1 MTKSLLE
8 RLRVFQIPPATPIP
22 QERTLVVRLEGIDF
36 DGVLNSPEL
45 GFAQPFDSRF
55 AKMMVRTA
63 SYLLGGDA
71 CGQFAFAE
79 HFELSVLLDRRV
91 LGRWSDANALQCF
104 LVGLASTRLSG
115 LVGAEAIFGCSLF
128 AFNAPEVV
136 ISYFMWRR
144 QEANLRALDRYCSFV
159 LSRESSPE
167 QVAKLLEG
175 MGPLEK
181 EEILRQHDIDYR
193 TEVPSWQRDGAGVHL
208 SDSGIV
214 VDTSL
219 PAADAYGP
227 YLQRYLG

>member
-1 MTKSLLE
+1 
-8 RLRVFQIPPATPIP
+8 
-22 QERTLVVRLEGIDF
+22 VVRLEGIDF
-36 DGVLNSPEL
+36 DGVLDSPEL
-45 GFAQPFDSRF
+45 GYSQPFDPRF

-71 CGQFAFAE
+71 GGLFAFAE
-79 HFELSVLLDRRV
+79 HFELSVLLHRDIQRR
-91 LGRWSDANALQCF
+91 WKDANALQCF

-115 LVGAEAIFGCSLF
+115 LIGAEAIFGCSLF
-128 AFNAPEVV
+128 AFNSPEVA

-167 QVAKLLEG
+167 KVAKLLEG
-175 MGPLEK
+175 LGPLEK

-193 TEVPSWQRDGAGVHL
+193 AEVPGWQRDGAGVHL
-208 SDSGIV
+208 SDSGVV

-219 PAADAYGP
+219 PAADAYAP
-227 YLQRYLG
+227 YLSRYIG